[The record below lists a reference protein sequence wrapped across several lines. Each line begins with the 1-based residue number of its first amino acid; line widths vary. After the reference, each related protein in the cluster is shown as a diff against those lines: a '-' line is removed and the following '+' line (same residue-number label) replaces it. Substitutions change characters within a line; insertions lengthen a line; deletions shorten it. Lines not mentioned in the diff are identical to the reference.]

1 MAAATRRRSPQDDP
15 TGRPASAT
23 IAGRPVRAPPGRH
36 RHQEAAPDVR
46 HPPPRSVILAG
57 LAEFVTGDL
66 TDWVLDVI
74 ETIGYVGVAFLVA
87 LENVFPPIPSEVV
100 LPAAGFAAGQ
110 GEANVL
116 GMVAAATVGSLV
128 GAWAL
133 YLVAAAIGP
142 VRIHALVV
150 RHGRWFGVKAHDLDR
165 AEDWFDDHAT
175 TAVLVCRCIPL
186 IRSLVSIPAGFRRMA
201 PLPFTLATLVGSIVW
216 NSVLI
221 GAGYGLGD
229 RWEQVGAYVGT
240 LQYVVLAAI
249 ATFLV
254 WWVWTRLLSPSRRAA
269 RAAAE
274 EAARAEFAEED
285 AVRLAEARGRERDD
299 TQVDLD
305 ANR

>member
-1 MAAATRRRSPQDDP
+1 
-15 TGRPASAT
+15 
-23 IAGRPVRAPPGRH
+23 
-36 RHQEAAPDVR
+36 
-46 HPPPRSVILAG
+46 VILAG

-74 ETIGYVGVAFLVA
+74 ETIGYVGVASLVA
-87 LENVFPPIPSEVV
+87 AENVFPPIPSEVV
-100 LPAAGFAAGQ
+100 LPAAGFTAGQ
-110 GEANVL
+110 GRAGLV
-116 GMVAAATVGSLV
+116 GMVVAATIGSLI

-133 YLVAAAIGP
+133 YGVAAAVGP
-142 VRIHALVV
+142 ARIHAVVV
-150 RHGRWFGVKAHDLDR
+150 RHGRWFGVSAHDLDR

-201 PLPFTLATLVGSIVW
+201 PLPFTLATLVGSLVW

-249 ATFLV
+249 AAFLG
-254 WWVWTRLLSPSRRAA
+254 WWAWTRLLSPSRKAA

-285 AVRLAEARGRERDD
+285 AARRAEAGHAQPHDAD
-299 TQVDLD
+299 ADLD